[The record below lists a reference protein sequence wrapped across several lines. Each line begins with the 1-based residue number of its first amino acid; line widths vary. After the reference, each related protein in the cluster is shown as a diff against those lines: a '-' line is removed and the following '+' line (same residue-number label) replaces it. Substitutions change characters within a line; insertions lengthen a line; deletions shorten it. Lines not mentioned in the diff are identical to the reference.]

1 MSQFINLTF
10 TPDSKQIIGQLKIR
24 RVNAQSNS
32 GCNIGSLQST
42 SYANC
47 DDSGDYSSD
56 CRKLR
61 YNHTRDA
68 DVDGDRFHFFSLLP
82 VFFIFILFR
91 LGRVSNL
98 NLEVKEQRTLPLLF
112 AIGAACIGLGIFY
125 VMDSPREIIWAGVA
139 YIVNGVIFGAIT
151 QVWKISFHAG
161 VYTGCVTVLVLILH
175 DARFAW
181 FFLLVP
187 LIAWARVR
195 RKRHTLVQTVVGAL
209 IALINTV
216 VVLRLCV
223 GIGLGS

>member
-1 MSQFINLTF
+1 
-10 TPDSKQIIGQLKIR
+10 
-24 RVNAQSNS
+24 
-32 GCNIGSLQST
+32 
-42 SYANC
+42 
-47 DDSGDYSSD
+47 
-56 CRKLR
+56 
-61 YNHTRDA
+61 
-68 DVDGDRFHFFSLLP
+68 VDGDCFHFFSLLP

-112 AIGAACIGLGIFY
+112 VIGAACIGLGIFY
-125 VMDSPREIIWAGVA
+125 VIGAPREIIWAGIA
-139 YIVNGVIFGAIT
+139 YIANGVIFGAIT
-151 QVWKISFHAG
+151 QVWKISFHTG
-161 VYTGCVTVLVLILH
+161 VFTGCVTVLVLILH

-181 FFLLVP
+181 LFLLVP

-223 GIGLGS
+223 EIGLGS

>member
-1 MSQFINLTF
+1 M
-10 TPDSKQIIGQLKIR
+10 
-24 RVNAQSNS
+24 
-32 GCNIGSLQST
+32 
-42 SYANC
+42 
-47 DDSGDYSSD
+47 
-56 CRKLR
+56 
-61 YNHTRDA
+61 
-68 DVDGDRFHFFSLLP
+68 
-82 VFFIFILFR
+82 
-91 LGRVSNL
+91 SNL